1 MVVLILQVVRA
12 IDTQPGDTTVL
23 PMGAGVYFDVIE
35 EKQMAYDANGDLVA
49 VIQFMT
55 GDEVPFKAD
64 SLMIVA
70 RPLPPLTDVEQAI
83 MDRAEGVENEEATD
97 GGEPDGT
104 EEG

>member
-70 RPLPPLTDVEQAI
+70 RPISFGPPTDIEQEV
-83 MDRAEGVENEEATD
+83 DSEEAAD